1 MKTSHQTSKPRFLGK
16 KTLIAVAAVFLFG
29 CAQNALAQPWTS
41 DTNNNNVFKTSTTG
55 SVGIG
60 TQTPTGQLHIG
71 GSLSAIDVSD
81 GAASIFRINTN
92 VTAPAGYDIYALKFS
107 PTFTKAGSGTHSYFV
122 GVNIQPPTISG
133 SGASI
138 TNAVSLFVGGAPSG
152 ATNNYAFWVG
162 GGSARFDGNVGI
174 GTTSP
179 SFRLQANTPVG
190 GQVEQMTPG
199 SPSGTFAVINQSNVH
214 GLYFGIGSS
223 GNAWLQVARHDG
235 SPATYNLILQS
246 AGGNVGIGTTAPGQR
261 LSVAGTVESTSG
273 GFKFPDGTVQNTAAV
288 GGGGG
293 GGTITGVNAGAGLTG
308 GGSSGSV
315 TLDIGAGTG
324 LSVGADS

>member
-1 MKTSHQTSKPRFLGK
+1 MKTNQQTSKPRFLGK

-92 VTAPAGYDIYALKFS
+92 VTAPAGYDIYALKFY
-107 PTFTKAGSGTHSYFV
+107 PTFTKAASGTHSYFV

-138 TNAVSLFVGGAPSG
+138 TNAVSLYVGGAPSG
-152 ATNNYAFWVG
+152 ATNNYAFWVAG
-162 GGSARFDGNVGI
+162 GDSRFDSNVGI
-174 GTTSP
+174 GPAT
-179 SFRLQANTPVG
+179 ANSNYKLDVNGNTNVTGNINVFGP
-190 GQVEQMTPG
+190 PN
-199 SPSGTFAVINQSNVH
+199 SGLGNITV
-214 GLYFGIGSS
+214 S
-223 GNAWLQVARHDG
+223 GNINAKFQDLAEWVPSTEKLPTGTVVVLDSTKSNRVVASTVSYDTR
-235 SPATYNLILQS
+235 
-246 AGGNVGIGTTAPGQR
+246 
-261 LSVAGTVESTSG
+261 VAGVISE
-273 GFKFPDGTVQNTAAV
+273 Q
-288 GGGGG
+288 
-293 GGTITGVNAGAGLTG
+293 
-308 GGSSGSV
+308 
-315 TLDIGAGTG
+315 
-324 LSVGADS
+324 